1 MYHFIVNIAGGSGK
15 AKKTW
20 DKVSSILDKNNIE
33 YTLHKSEYAGHAK
46 IIAKEL
52 SESFDECKLVVVG
65 GDGTINEV
73 LNGISDFSKIRF
85 GVIPTGSGNDFSR
98 GLKIPRHSYNIK
110 KALNNILNSSDS
122 KVMDL
127 GLLRLDSGKKFVFG
141 ISSGIGMDAIV
152 CKKTITSKLKVFL
165 NKIHLGKL
173 VYVIL
178 TVQTLFSMKTTNA
191 KIKFDDE
198 ASVDINKL
206 IFFAAMNLKAEG
218 GGVKMAPK
226 SVYDDDK
233 LCSCLAYGIPKWIT
247 FFFLPLLVLGLHS
260 KLKGFVVK
268 KFSKAE
274 ITLNDSFTVHTDG
287 EYIEESNHV
296 VFECIPS
303 KLKLLMK

>member
-1 MYHFIVNIAGGSGK
+1 
-15 AKKTW
+15 
-20 DKVSSILDKNNIE
+20 
-33 YTLHKSEYAGHAK
+33 
-46 IIAKEL
+46 
-52 SESFDECKLVVVG
+52 
-65 GDGTINEV
+65 
-73 LNGISDFSKIRF
+73 
-85 GVIPTGSGNDFSR
+85 
-98 GLKIPRHSYNIK
+98 
-110 KALNNILNSSDS
+110 
-122 KVMDL
+122 MDL

-247 FFFLPLLVLGLHS
+247 FFYLPLLVLGLHS